1 MKIFLIEGISGT
13 GKTTTCEELKRR
25 GYQVIEADEEIAQ
38 YLDPKTG
45 LPTEEMI
52 PTNWL
57 WNKEKLD
64 RIIKQSATT
73 PIFICG
79 DAMNKETFKNYFEKI
94 FTLYIDDETL
104 KHRLATRTNNNFG
117 KHPDELALQ
126 LEWNQHQR
134 QWSKERGTVLVDAT
148 RPVNEVVDEI
158 LAIANI

>member
-13 GKTTTCEELKRR
+13 GKTTICEELKSR
-25 GYQVIEADEEIAQ
+25 GYQAIEADEEIAQ

-45 LPTEEMI
+45 QPTTEMI

-57 WNKEKLD
+57 WNQEKFD
-64 RIIKQSATT
+64 RIIEQSADA

-79 DAMNKETFKNYFEKI
+79 DAMNKEAFKDYFEKI

-104 KHRLATRTNNNFG
+104 THRLATRTNNNFG

-126 LEWNQHQR
+126 IEWNQHQR

-148 RPVNEVVDEI
+148 RPVSEVVDEI
-158 LAIANI
+158 VAIANI